1 MALRGGGRRGRMSR
15 QLELFERTLPA
26 KPYATDDFA
35 YGLRVLPRRA
45 AIRHRYIE
53 PQPSWLHYLLLF
65 DIDRDAS
72 WYAADEAGLPSPSI
86 TVVNRRNGHG
96 HLLYGLQVPLR
107 MDTWGGR
114 KAPVRYAETI
124 ERAMTAKLRAD
135 VSYSGF
141 ICKNPLH
148 RHWIVL
154 PSDHLFTLPEL
165 HGSSPRRGCAHGTR
179 NVAGPVARRASG
191 APTLIASGPGD
202 RGSVR
207 GCQGGPGTGGGRC
220 HWPVTPN
227 KLYQEDSGPLCGVR
241 FRWAFGSGGGIP
253 GAMAAYSARRSGRP
267 LPVSGGVARSAG
279 HRGVCGAA
287 QPAGVDCRVVAGAAG
302 LKAADVCR
310 LRQRGK
316 RS

>member
-1 MALRGGGRRGRMSR
+1 MSR

-165 HGSSPRRGCAHGTR
+165 HGSSPRRSCAHGTR

-227 KLYQEDSGPLCGVR
+227 KLYQDSGAALRRSVPVGVR
-241 FRWAFGSGGGIP
+241 FRWWDPGRDGSVLGAPIRAPVTCEWGGCSVPLAI
-253 GAMAAYSARRSGRP
+253 AVYAVLLS
-267 LPVSGGVARSAG
+267 LPVW
-279 HRGVCGAA
+279 
-287 QPAGVDCRVVAGAAG
+287 DCRVVAGAAG